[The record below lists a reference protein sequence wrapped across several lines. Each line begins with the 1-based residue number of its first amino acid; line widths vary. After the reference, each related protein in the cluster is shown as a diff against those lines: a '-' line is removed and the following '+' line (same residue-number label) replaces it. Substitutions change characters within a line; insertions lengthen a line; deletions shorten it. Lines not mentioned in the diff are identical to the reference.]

1 MPQTQSHTQPDG
13 PRTALS
19 RRRVLGATAALAS
32 ATALAACNR
41 PGSSGAGSTETIA
54 MLTLWHRL
62 PDAATAALEAMVEE
76 WNKANPDVQMTA
88 LHFDGTADELEKQVA
103 DAVAKG
109 KVPDLVQVEAEDLP
123 AWYGAGDLSDVTK
136 AAASYTGSYTKGS
149 LAQTTVDGVLCGIP
163 LTVDPL
169 VYAYDAAAFTEQGW
183 SAPASWAELSSEGW
197 AGGPAGKYVVT
208 WDPERSAHRMA
219 ALTTADGGAWFTAD
233 GGTWTAAVDGEASQT
248 VGAAVQKVLTDQ
260 IDVLATGDSAAQ
272 VVQASITS
280 GTLLGAV
287 VRGSEVASLLPDG
300 AEAWTL
306 TAAPTVSG
314 SGTAVLEG
322 GSSLCVPKGCEQTAD
337 ALRAAHFLAGHVQE
351 LSDAGLVAAS
361 TTATPTT
368 GDALAKAWGGQD
380 VAGFLAT
387 TAKDAAGVTYAPAWD
402 AVVDALSGV
411 GSNPTPAADEVAT
424 ALAAAQQ
431 AAQRG

>member
-1 MPQTQSHTQPDG
+1 MPQTQSRTRPGGH
-13 PRTALS
+13 RTAVS
-19 RRRVLGATAALAS
+19 RRRALAATAALAS
-32 ATALAACNR
+32 AAALAACER
-41 PGSSGAGSTETIA
+41 PGASGSGTTETVA

-62 PDAATAALEAMVEE
+62 PDKATTAVEAMVKE
-76 WNKANPDVQMTA
+76 WNKADPDVQMTA
-88 LHFDGTADELEKQVA
+88 LRFDGTADELEKQVA

-123 AWYGAGDLSDVTK
+123 SWYAAGSLADVTK
-136 AAASYTGSYTKGS
+136 ASASYTGSYMKGS
-149 LAQTTVDGVLCGIP
+149 LTQTTVGDVVCGIP

-169 VYAYDAAAFTEQGW
+169 VYAYDAAAFSQQGW
-183 SAPASWAELSSEGW
+183 SAPTSWTQLSDTGW
-197 AGGPAGKYVVT
+197 SGGPAGKYVVT

-219 ALTTADGGAWFTAD
+219 ALTTADGGTWFTAH
-233 GGTWTAAVDGEASQT
+233 GGSWTASVDGDAAQK

-260 IDVLATGDSAAQ
+260 IDVLAAGDSSTQ
-272 VVQASITS
+272 VLQESIGS
-280 GTLLGAV
+280 GTLFGAI
-287 VRGSEVASLLPDG
+287 VRGSEVPSLLPDG
-300 AEAWTL
+300 AAAWTL
-306 TAAPTVSG
+306 GAAPTVSG

-322 GSSLCVPKGCEQTAD
+322 GASLCVPKGCKQTDD

-351 LSDAGLVAAS
+351 ISDAGLVPAS
-361 TTATPTT
+361 TAATPTT

-380 VAGFLAT
+380 VAGFLAR

-402 AVVDALSGV
+402 AVVEVLSSV

-431 AAQRG
+431 AAQQG